1 MSWPCVSLA
10 EELAKGDI
18 GVALLCELLVG
29 GGSGDDLLCCGRDVE
44 LVGRGYG
51 NKK

>member
-18 GVALLCELLVG
+18 GVALLVG